1 MCIRD
6 RTDPVTAW
14 NGSNKDATDPNNP
27 GVLAVESWYSWNSLD
42 DYKNNIVSIK
52 NAYFGGRDLD
62 EESAS
67 ESSLHALT
75 KMINPT
81 LDSLMVVQIDKTIDA
96 INAIGYPFRN
106 NLGDTEHINTATEA
120 CADLTTGLGV
130 VKSKFTN

>member
-1 MCIRD
+1 
-6 RTDPVTAW
+6 
-14 NGSNKDATDPNNP
+14 
-27 GVLAVESWYSWNSLD
+27 
-42 DYKNNIVSIK
+42 
-52 NAYFGGRDLD
+52 
-62 EESAS
+62 
-67 ESSLHALT
+67 
-75 KMINPT
+75 

>member
-1 MCIRD
+1 MEAHRQLEELVLD
-6 RTDPVTAW
+6 RVVKVAVDAAAGVVSVGAPRILRAHVRREAEQVGNAFARQGEAPDPGIVRR
-14 NGSNKDATDPNNP
+14 G
-27 GVLAVESWYSWNSLD
+27 AVEA
-42 DYKNNIVSIK
+42 VRGV
-52 NAYFGGRDLD
+52 FP
-62 EESAS
+62 
-67 ESSLHALT
+67 
-75 KMINPT
+75 PT